1 MTFFPQIKSNVFA
14 NIFDVKT
21 GRRNESLTV
30 TQKILDARLARLT
43 IIRQFDLSFFN
54 YRKTKH

>member
-14 NIFDVKT
+14 NIFYVKT
-21 GRRNESLTV
+21 ERRNESLTV